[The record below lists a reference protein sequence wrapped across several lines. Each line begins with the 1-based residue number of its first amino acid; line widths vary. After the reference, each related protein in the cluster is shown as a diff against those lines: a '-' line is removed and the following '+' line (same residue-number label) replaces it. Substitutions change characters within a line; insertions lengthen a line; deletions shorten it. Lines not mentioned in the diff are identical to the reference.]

1 MPTRQSGDGSLS
13 VISRVALGAAL
24 LLALGTVLSPLLF
37 SFDPDE
43 ETSAVSCTTYG
54 LAADDPR
61 AEPTQIIDASFR
73 AGTTYSA
80 AGELGEMAQTFTHN
94 GLTGQYHVIDGGV
107 DTNKPVGLVMHLHG
121 DGAREY
127 HDPSGRVTCLAA
139 VAASHNALLVVPR
152 SPDKTGAPT
161 WWEDLKGNRD
171 WLTSLVNDRIL
182 QDYPVD
188 RNRITWMGYSG
199 GAEMLSYGILAGPRD
214 LVTGGAAL
222 VGGGGAPQG
231 LTTDPT
237 ESQLETMPLWWV
249 TGTEDDGSSTSAP
262 FDAVSAA
269 ESGAAFYDDQGFER
283 VDLQLL
289 TGRNHYNMP
298 DARILDDLM
307 KTVEQDR

>member
-1 MPTRQSGDGSLS
+1 MFSLDPGEEPT
-13 VISRVALGAAL
+13 
-24 LLALGTVLSPLLF
+24 
-37 SFDPDE
+37 
-43 ETSAVSCTTYG
+43 AVSCTTYG

-73 AGTTYSA
+73 AGSTYSA

-107 DTNKPVGLVMHLHG
+107 NTNKPVGLVMHLHG

-127 HDPSGRVTCLAA
+127 HDPSGRTTCLAA

-152 SPDKTGAPT
+152 TPDRVQEPT
-161 WWEDLKGNRD
+161 WWENLKGNRD
-171 WLTSLVNDRIL
+171 WLTSLVKDRIL

-214 LVTGGAAL
+214 LVTQGAAL
-222 VGGGGAPQG
+222 VGGGGAPEA
-231 LTTDPT
+231 LDKAAT
-237 ESQLETMPLWWV
+237 ESQRENMPLWWV
-249 TGTEDDGSSTSAP
+249 TGEKDDGSTKSAP
-262 FDAVSAA
+262 FDALSAA
-269 ESGAAFYDDQGFER
+269 VSGADFYDDKGFEQ
-283 VDLQLL
+283 VDLEILD
-289 TGRNHYNMP
+289 GHDHYDMP

-307 KTVEQDR
+307 KAARG

>member
-1 MPTRQSGDGSLS
+1 MPTRRPGEGSLT
-13 VISRVALGAAL
+13 VTARVALGAAL
-24 LLALGTVLSPLLF
+24 VLATGTALSPLMF
-37 SFDPDE
+37 SLDPDDE
-43 ETSAVSCTTYG
+43 ATSVSCTDYG

-73 AGTTYSA
+73 AGSTYSA
-80 AGELGEMAQTFTHN
+80 AGELGEMAQTYSHN

-107 DTNKPVGLVMHLHG
+107 NTDEPVGLVMHLHG

-127 HDPSGRVTCLAA
+127 HDPSGRTTCLAA

-152 SPDKTGAPT
+152 TPDRGHEPT
-161 WWEDLKGNRD
+161 WWENLDGNRD

-188 RNRITWMGYSG
+188 QERITWMGYSG

-214 LVTGGAAL
+214 LVTAGAAM
-222 VGGGGAPQG
+222 VGGGGAPLELDKG
-231 LTTDPT
+231 AT
-237 ESQLETMPLWWV
+237 ESQRDSMTLWWI
-249 TGTEDDGSSTSAP
+249 TGEEDDGSSESAP

-269 ESGAAFYDDQGFER
+269 VAGAEFYDDEGFQD
-283 VDLQLL
+283 VDLELL
-289 TGRNHYNMP
+289 AGHDHYDMP

-307 KTVEQDR
+307 KSTEH

>member
-1 MPTRQSGDGSLS
+1 MPTRRPGEGSLT
-13 VISRVALGAAL
+13 VTARVALGAAL
-24 LLALGTVLSPLLF
+24 VLATGTALSPLMF
-37 SFDPDE
+37 SLDPDDE
-43 ETSAVSCTTYG
+43 ATSVSCTDYG

-73 AGTTYSA
+73 AGSTYSA
-80 AGELGEMAQTFTHN
+80 AGELGEMAQTYSHN

-107 DTNKPVGLVMHLHG
+107 TTDEPVGVVMYLHG

-127 HDPSGRVTCLAA
+127 HDPSGLTTCLAA

-152 SPDKTGAPT
+152 TPDRSEDPT
-161 WWEDLKGNRD
+161 WWENLDANRD

-188 RNRITWMGYSG
+188 QKRITWMGYSG

-214 LVTGGAAL
+214 LVTAGAVM
-222 VGGGGAPQG
+222 VGGGGAP
-231 LTTDPT
+231 LELDKAAT
-237 ESQLETMPLWWV
+237 ESQRDSMTLWWI
-249 TGTEDDGSSTSAP
+249 TGEEDDGSTDSAP

-269 ESGAAFYDDQGFER
+269 VAGAEFYDDEGFQV
-283 VDLQLL
+283 VDLELL
-289 TGRNHYNMP
+289 AGHDHYDMP

-307 KTVEQDR
+307 KSTEH